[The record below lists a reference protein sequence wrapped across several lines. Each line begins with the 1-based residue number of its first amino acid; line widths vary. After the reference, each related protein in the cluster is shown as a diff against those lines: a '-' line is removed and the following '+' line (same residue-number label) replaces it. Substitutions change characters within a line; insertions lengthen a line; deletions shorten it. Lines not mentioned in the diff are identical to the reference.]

1 MASQS
6 SRPSCAAP
14 ERTKSIGRAI
24 VKGWVAGLLC
34 VASLFAGSDVLR
46 IGDEVASAAGLG
58 LLRPPPASALSDE
71 QDVLND
77 VWRVVNSAYVD
88 PTFNGQDWKAIRLK
102 ALKKEYKG
110 KDEAYAAAKGML
122 KTLGDP
128 FTRFLTPQEYDAVT
142 GLARGG
148 LAGVGLELATAP
160 VSSAQP
166 SSVMVAGVVE
176 GSPAEKAG
184 VLPGDLLTAV
194 DGEEALGADLDSV
207 AAMLRGDPGTGVRL
221 DVRRGGKAMAFP
233 LSRAQFKYNGVRSE
247 IKTAGGHRVGVVT
260 IKVFSKDTFE
270 DVRLALARTV
280 DDGAESILLDLR
292 HNPGGFF
299 PGGIDVAR
307 LFLPSDETI
316 VSVVDR
322 NGISDTYGTI
332 ATGKFSDIPLV
343 LVVDEKTASA
353 SEILSAALKD
363 NGRAKLAGHKTFGKA
378 KVQTLNQLFDGSGV
392 AVTISLYKTPSGTD
406 INGQGIPVDF
416 PSNCAY
422 PGDAL
427 ACVPPEA
434 LR

>member
-1 MASQS
+1 M
-6 SRPSCAAP
+6 
-14 ERTKSIGRAI
+14 
-24 VKGWVAGLLC
+24 
-34 VASLFAGSDVLR
+34 ASLFAGPDVLR
-46 IGDEVASAAGLG
+46 IGDEVASATGFG
-58 LLRPPPASALSDE
+58 LLRPPPASALSEE

-77 VWRVVNSAYVD
+77 VWRVVNAAYVD

-102 ALKKEYKG
+102 ALRKEYHG
-110 KDEAYAAAKGML
+110 KDEVYAAAKGML
-122 KTLGDP
+122 KNLGDP

-148 LAGVGLELATAP
+148 LAGVGLELATPPA
-160 VSSAQP
+160 SSPQAL
-166 SSVMVAGVVE
+166 SVLVAGVVE

-184 VLPGDLLTAV
+184 VLSGDLLTAV

-233 LSRAQFKYNGVRSE
+233 LSRAQFKYQGVKSE
-247 IKTAGGHRVGVVT
+247 IKNTPGGHKVGVVT

-270 DVRLALARTV
+270 DVRVALARSV

-332 ATGKFSDIPLV
+332 ATGKFSEIPLV

-392 AVTISLYKTPSGTD
+392 AVTISLYKTPSGAD

-416 PSNCAY
+416 PSECSY